1 MIFNH
6 KFKYKLGDIIK
17 TVSGDI
23 GTIMFYYYHIFEGI
37 TYYGYTI
44 ALETNLEKGH
54 DGYPNAYTSLGKRVP
69 PLIYK
74 NLIWCMETNAT
85 LIKSR
90 KDFLYK
96 ITI

>member
-6 KFKYKLGDIIK
+6 KLGDIIK

-23 GTIMFYYYHIFEGI
+23 GTVMFYYYHVFAG
-37 TYYGYTI
+37 YGYTI

-69 PLIYK
+69 PLIYD